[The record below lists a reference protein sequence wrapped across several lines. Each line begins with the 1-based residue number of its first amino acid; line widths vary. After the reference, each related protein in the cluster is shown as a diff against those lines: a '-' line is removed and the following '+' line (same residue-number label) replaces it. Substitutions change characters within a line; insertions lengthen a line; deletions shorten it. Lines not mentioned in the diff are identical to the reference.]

1 VKPAPFALTTWRLG
15 KKDRGFWERRQHR
28 TLENGFGNG
37 FSCHEIDFEYV
48 LFLLKIVVGT

>member
-1 VKPAPFALTTWRLG
+1 LARKIEAFGREDNIEP
-15 KKDRGFWERRQHR
+15 
-28 TLENGFGNG
+28 LENGFGNG